1 MKPKKAREKALKLIE
16 TVGLTKDEFTR
27 LPHMLSGGQQQRVA
41 IARALG
47 TPAKMILADEP
58 TGNLDTENSQNVIG
72 LLKQLSHEQGYCVVV
87 VTHDSLVAEQAD
99 VQLTMQDGR
108 LIN

>member
-1 MKPKKAREKALKLIE
+1 
-16 TVGLTKDEFTR
+16 
-27 LPHMLSGGQQQRVA
+27 MLSGGQQQRVA

-58 TGNLDTENSQNVIG
+58 TGNLDTENSRNVIG
-72 LLKQLSHEQGYCVVV
+72 LLKRLSHEQGYCVVV
-87 VTHDSLVAEQAD
+87 VTHDALVAEQAD